1 MRQTPIT
8 FVGDS
13 VLLASANKLR
23 EVFPNTY
30 VDGEVGRQLYYS
42 APIVQKLAQQ
52 GKLSQTVVFVLGS
65 NGAFSASQIDAL
77 IQAVGNREIFLVTA
91 GYEIKWAK
99 EVNEQL
105 KAAAER
111 YPNVHLIDWGT
122 YAKGHTKEWLF
133 DDEIHPND
141 TGAAELANLILQEMV
156 KLKLQ

>member
-1 MRQTPIT
+1 MKRKFVKNQALLQETTAEPTTEGTTTISNEAKANAEQQVRQTPIT

-42 APIVQKLAQQ
+42 TPIVQKLAQQ
-52 GKLSQTVVFVLGS
+52 GKISQTVVFVLGS

-77 IQAVGNREIFLVTA
+77 IQATGNREIFLVTA
-91 GYEIKWAK
+91 GYEIKWSK

-105 KAAAER
+105 KQL
-111 YPNVHLIDWGT
+111 PNAIQM
-122 YAKGHTKEWLF
+122 F
-133 DDEIHPND
+133 I
-141 TGAAELANLILQEMV
+141 
-156 KLKLQ
+156 